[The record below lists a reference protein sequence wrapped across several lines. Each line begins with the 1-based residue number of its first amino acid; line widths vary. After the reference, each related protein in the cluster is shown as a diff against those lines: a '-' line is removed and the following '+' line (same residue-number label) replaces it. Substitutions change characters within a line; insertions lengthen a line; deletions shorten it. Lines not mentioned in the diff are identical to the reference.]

1 MRRPMENNSLPGQF
15 VYDPFSGSGTSFIA
29 AEMLGRGCIG
39 LEIEL
44 GYCDVVVQR
53 WQEFVGGTAVLDGGS
68 RTFAEVAA
76 ARADQAAA
84 A

>member
-1 MRRPMENNSLPGQF
+1 MHAPADGEQLGAGQF

-39 LEIEL
+39 LEIEP

-53 WQEFVGGTAVLDGGS
+53 WQEFVGGTAILDGGG
-68 RTFAEVAA
+68 TFAEVAA